1 MIKRI
6 IVITCFLV
14 VGISNLFA
22 QDPEFTQ
29 FYANPLYLNPAFA
42 GSVRCPR
49 LVMNYR
55 HEWPSISG
63 TYVTTSASYDQYVN
77 ALHGGIGVLVM
88 NDRAGEGTLTTT
100 NYSGI
105 YSYHLAITRTFSIIA
120 GFQATFTQKRLDWS
134 KLVFGDQIDSRL
146 GYVFQ
151 TKEQIPDA
159 SIINSD
165 FSAGLLAFSN
175 RFYGGFVVNHLT
187 EPNESF
193 YGNNQV
199 SLLPRKYTGH
209 IGMSLPLDRESSISP
224 NILYQ
229 QQQDFRQI
237 NFGLYMNRGPL
248 VGGLWVRT
256 SNRNADS
263 FIALVGVQQ
272 GLIRFGYSYDI
283 TVYKLALISGG
294 SHEISLSL
302 QFPCKPKK
310 KKFRTISCPSF

>member
-1 MIKRI
+1 MIG
-6 IVITCFLV
+6 IT
-14 VGISNLFA
+14 NLFA

-55 HEWPSISG
+55 HEWPSIAG
-63 TYVTTSASYDQYVN
+63 TYLTTSASYDQYVN
-77 ALHGGIGVLVM
+77 SLHGGIGVLVM
-88 NDRAGEGTLTTT
+88 NDRAGEGTITT
-100 NYSGI
+100 NNASLI
-105 YSYHLAITRTFSIIA
+105 YSYHLAVSRTFSIIA
-120 GFQATFTQKRLDWS
+120 GFQGTFTQKKLDFS
-134 KLVFGDQIDSRL
+134 KLTFGDMIDPRY
-146 GYVFQ
+146 GFYYT
-151 TKEQIPDA
+151 TKENIPDNA
-159 SIINSD
+159 SPIYAD
-165 FSAGLLAFSN
+165 FSAGLLAYSN
-175 RFYGGFVVNHLT
+175 RFYGGLVVNHLA
-187 EPNESF
+187 EPNETF
-193 YGNNQV
+193 YSNG
-199 SLLPRKYTGH
+199 SSPLPRKITGH
-209 IGMSLPLDRESSISP
+209 VGMSIPLDRESSISP

-237 NFGLYMNRGPL
+237 NLGMYMNRGPL
-248 VGGLWVRT
+248 VFGLWVRG

-263 FIALVGVQQ
+263 FIALVGLQQ

-283 TVYKLALISGG
+283 TVYKLALVSGG

>member
-1 MIKRI
+1 MIKRTLI
-6 IVITCFLV
+6 IAIFLSV
-14 VGISNLFA
+14 NLSKLFA

-63 TYVTTSASYDQYVN
+63 TYITTSASYDQYVN
-77 ALHGGIGVLVM
+77 SLHGGIGVLVM
-88 NDRAGEGTLTTT
+88 NDRAGEGTITT
-100 NYSGI
+100 NNVSGI

-120 GFQATFTQKRLDWS
+120 GFQGTFTQKKLDWS
-134 KLVFGDQIDSRL
+134 KLNFGDQINPKL
-146 GYVFQ
+146 GFIYKTQENF
-151 TKEQIPDA
+151 PDNA
-159 SIINSD
+159 SPIYAD
-165 FSAGLLAFSN
+165 FSTGLLAYSN
-175 RFYGGFVVNHLT
+175 RFYGGFVINHLT

-193 YGNNQV
+193 FTNQV
-199 SLLPRKYTGH
+199 SVLPRKYTGH
-209 IGMSLPLDRESSISP
+209 LGMTIPLDREASISP

-263 FIALVGVQQ
+263 FIALVGIQQ

-283 TVYKLALISGG
+283 TVYKLALVSGG
-294 SHEISLSL
+294 SHELSLSL